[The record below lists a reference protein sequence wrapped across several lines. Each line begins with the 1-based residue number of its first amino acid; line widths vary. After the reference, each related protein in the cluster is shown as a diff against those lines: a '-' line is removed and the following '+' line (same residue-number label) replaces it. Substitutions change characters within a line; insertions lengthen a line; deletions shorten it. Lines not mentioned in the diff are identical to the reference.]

1 MKKRIMGIL
10 LTLCMVLS
18 ILPMTAFAGCPMD
31 VLIGTN
37 EPWAVTRTFV
47 VGDAFD
53 GIGEIYE
60 HKKGGI
66 ISHTKNREWWANGV
80 QIRQGDV
87 FKQVGIY
94 EMIMRS
100 GNIVATPYNFEVV
113 PRLDHGWQNVSE
125 LTLITPPKTT
135 YRQGADPFDPR
146 DIVVRVTFRN
156 GQTQDL
162 GHEDLMIFAGS
173 RGMRSYKDGVRV
185 LQGFRFFEAGEKD
198 FIVKVAS
205 KQLTIP
211 FTVTPFVTSV
221 ELTQEPQK
229 SGNRTDTTVRSSDF
243 EVRATFTDGSSQ
255 HINGDCLRIL
265 GNGNRLFF
273 GGEYDF
279 GTSPVT
285 VNITMGD
292 FSIRRVLHTVA
303 GLNILSFPRKTTYSV
318 GEGFD
323 SAGFNAVIND
333 GGKDINVN
341 DRITFYMDNVQLTQ
355 GRGFTT
361 ARKNRVVEVRYAGR
375 KVAEYTIHVYDKTES
390 VQEASVP
397 APIKSPA
404 AAVTVP
410 EVKVLNNEEYGG
422 APYRDKPD
430 GKVLGTIPQGTKV
443 LLLEKRRDGYAW
455 VRWNGMEYYVWA
467 ERIEIP
473 APASTAA
480 SLTSPT
486 SPNANAAVLESGDY
500 YMKIGDRY
508 IYPAGGDNYWLEL
521 SYDKPDKPF
530 SVKLVNN
537 STDRGL
543 EYTIIYDDRYV
554 YMDTSCPT
562 SMQLHS
568 NNVPHSWRINTYSKF
583 STIRDYKNQALL
595 VNTFGG
601 AVFVASISGSAPEL
615 GRIVFIKAD

>member
-1 MKKRIMGIL
+1 MKKRFVSIL

-18 ILPMTAFAGCPMD
+18 MLTMLPMTASAGCPMD

-37 EPWAVTRTFV
+37 EPWGTTRTFV

-60 HKKGGI
+60 HKKSGI
-66 ISHTKNREWWANGV
+66 ISHTRKREWWANGV
-80 QIRQGDV
+80 QIKQGDV
-87 FKQVGIY
+87 FKQVGMY
-94 EMIMRS
+94 EMVMRS
-100 GNIVATPYNFEVV
+100 GNIVATPYKFDVI

-125 LTLITPPKTT
+125 LALITPPKTT

-146 DIVVRVTFRN
+146 NIVVRVTFRN
-156 GQTQDL
+156 GKTQDL
-162 GHEDLMIFAGS
+162 RHEDLMIFAGA
-173 RGMRSYKDGVRV
+173 RGMRSYEDGVRV
-185 LQGFRFFEAGEKD
+185 LQGFRFFEAGERD
-198 FIVKVAS
+198 FIVRVIGKE
-205 KQLTIP
+205 LTIP
-211 FTVTPFVTSV
+211 FTVTPFVSAV
-221 ELTQEPQK
+221 ELTQEPLK
-229 SGNRTDTTVRSSDF
+229 GGNRTDTMVRSSDF
-243 EVRATFTDGSSQ
+243 EVRATFKDGSSQ
-255 HINGDCLRIL
+255 LINGDCLRIL

-279 GTSPVT
+279 GASSVT
-285 VNITMGD
+285 VNITMGN

-303 GLNILSFPRKTTYSV
+303 GLNILSFPKKTAYSV
-318 GEGFD
+318 GDGFD

-355 GRGFTT
+355 GRAFTT

-375 KVAEYTIHVYDKTES
+375 KVAEYTIHVYDGAVPVK
-390 VQEASVP
+390 AAPVP
-397 APIKSPA
+397 APVKSPA

-410 EVKVLNNEEYGG
+410 EVKVLNNKEHGG
-422 APYRDKPD
+422 APYRDKPE
-430 GKVLGTIPQGTKV
+430 GNVLGTIPQGTKV
-443 LLLEKRRDGYAW
+443 LLLEKMRDGYAW

-467 ERIEIP
+467 EKIEIP
-473 APASTAA
+473 APAPTAVL
-480 SLTSPT
+480 SK

-508 IYPAGGDNYWLEL
+508 VYPAGGHHYWLEL
-521 SYDKPDKPF
+521 SSDKPDKPF

-537 STDRGL
+537 SADRGP
-543 EYTIIYDDRYV
+543 EYTITYDSRYV
-554 YMDTSCPT
+554 YMDTNCPT

-568 NNVPHSWRINTYSKF
+568 NTVPRSWRINTYSKF
-583 STIRDYKNQALL
+583 STIRSYENQALL

-601 AVFVASISGSAPEL
+601 AVFVSSISGSAPEL
-615 GRIVFIKAD
+615 GRIVFIKA

>member
-1 MKKRIMGIL
+1 MKKRIMSIL
-10 LTLCMVLS
+10 LILCMVLS
-18 ILPMTAFAGCPMD
+18 LHMTAYARCPMD

-37 EPWAVTRTFV
+37 EPWGMTRTFV

-80 QIRQGDV
+80 QIKQGDV
-87 FKQVGIY
+87 FKQVGMY
-94 EMIMRS
+94 EMVMRS
-100 GNIVATPYNFEVV
+100 GNIVATPYKFDVI
-113 PRLDHGWQNVSE
+113 PRLDHGWQNVSK
-125 LTLITPPKTT
+125 LALITPPKTT

-146 DIVVRVTFRN
+146 DIVVRITFRN

-162 GHEDLMIFAGS
+162 HHEDLMIFAGP
-173 RGMRSYKDGVRV
+173 RGMRSYADGVRV
-185 LQGFRFFEAGEKD
+185 QQGFRFFEAGERD
-198 FIVKVAS
+198 FIVRVVGKE
-205 KQLTIP
+205 LTIP
-211 FTVTPFVTSV
+211 FTVTPFVTAV
-221 ELTQEPQK
+221 ELTQEPMK
-229 SGNRTDTTVRSSDF
+229 GGNRTDTTIRSSDF
-243 EVRATFTDGSSQ
+243 EVRATFKDGSSQ
-255 HINGDCLRIL
+255 LINGDCLRIL

-279 GTSPVT
+279 GVSSVT
-285 VNITMGD
+285 VNITMGN

-303 GLNILSFPRKTTYSV
+303 GLNILSFPKKTAYSV
-318 GEGFD
+318 GNGFD
-323 SAGFNAVIND
+323 STGFNAVIND
-333 GGKDINVN
+333 GGKNINVN

-355 GRGFTT
+355 GRAFTT

-375 KVAEYTIHVYDKTES
+375 KVAEYTIHVYDGTVS
-390 VQEASVP
+390 AQAAPVP
-397 APIKSPA
+397 APVKSPA

-410 EVKVLNNEEYGG
+410 EVKVLNNKEYGG
-422 APYRDKPD
+422 APYRNKPE
-430 GKVLGTIPQGTKV
+430 GNVLGTIPQGTKV

-473 APASTAA
+473 TPASTA
-480 SLTSPT
+480 TSST
-486 SPNANAAVLESGDY
+486 SPNANATVLESGDY

-508 IYPAGGDNYWLEL
+508 IYPAGGDHYWLEV
-521 SYDKPDKPF
+521 SSDKPDKPF

-537 STDRGL
+537 SADRGP
-543 EYTIIYDDRYV
+543 EYTIIYDGRYV
-554 YMDTSCPT
+554 YMDTSCPA

-601 AVFVASISGSAPEL
+601 TVFVSSISGSAPEL
-615 GRIVFIKAD
+615 GRIVFIKD

>member
-37 EPWAVTRTFV
+37 EPWAMTRTFV

-87 FKQVGIY
+87 FKQVGMY

-221 ELTQEPQK
+221 ELTQQPQK
-229 SGNRTDTTVRSSDF
+229 GGNRTDTTIRSSDF
-243 EVRATFTDGSSQ
+243 EVRATFIDGSSQ
-255 HINGDCLRIL
+255 LINGDCLRIL

-285 VNITMGD
+285 VNITMGN
-292 FSIRRVLHTVA
+292 FSKKCVLHTVA
-303 GLNILSFPRKTTYSV
+303 GLNILSFPKKTTYSI

-323 SAGFNAVIND
+323 ITGFNAVIND
-333 GGKDINVN
+333 KGKDINVN

-361 ARKNRVVEVRYAGR
+361 ARKNRIVEVRYAGR
-375 KVAEYTIHVYDKTES
+375 KVGEYTIHVYDKTES
-390 VQEASVP
+390 LQSAPVS

-410 EVKVLNNEEYGG
+410 EVKVLNNKEYGG

-443 LLLEKRRDGYAW
+443 LLLEKRNDGYAW

-473 APASTAA
+473 SSAST
-480 SLTSPT
+480 TSKA
-486 SPNANAAVLESGDY
+486 PNANAIVLESGDY

-508 IYPAGGDNYWLEL
+508 IYPAGGNNYWLEL
-521 SYDKPDKPF
+521 SDKKPQKPF
-530 SVKLVNN
+530 SVKLIKN
-537 STDRGL
+537 SADRGS
-543 EYTIIYDDRYV
+543 EYTIMYDSRYV
-554 YMDTSCPT
+554 YMETSCPT

-583 STIRDYKNQALL
+583 STIRDYKNQSLL

-615 GRIVFIKAD
+615 GKIVFIKAD

>member
-1 MKKRIMGIL
+1 MGGDEN
-10 LTLCMVLS
+10 LCRS
-18 ILPMTAFAGCPMD
+18 
-31 VLIGTN
+31 
-37 EPWAVTRTFV
+37 
-47 VGDAFD
+47 DAFD

-508 IYPAGGDNYWLEL
+508 IYCG
-521 SYDKPDKPF
+521 
-530 SVKLVNN
+530 
-537 STDRGL
+537 RG
-543 EYTIIYDDRYV
+543 
-554 YMDTSCPT
+554 
-562 SMQLHS
+562 
-568 NNVPHSWRINTYSKF
+568 
-583 STIRDYKNQALL
+583 
-595 VNTFGG
+595 
-601 AVFVASISGSAPEL
+601 
-615 GRIVFIKAD
+615 